1 MDRRLLSFCFVAV
14 SLSSSVGCSL
24 FEKKT
29 VLPNLPAAPVTAN
42 TPKSVTVTEPTETA
56 SVKKEGPLDNST
68 MIIYANNTVE
78 VVARDPS
85 RSPAD
90 RERMLSQA
98 KSIYNDVL
106 KKDPNNLEALMGLG
120 SIYQVTGEADQLAA
134 IETRAMKLHPKDG
147 KVWSWIAIR
156 QGKAKDWDH
165 AAESFHKATECD
177 PDNRMY
183 RIQLGFT
190 LARGRRYDEGFEW
203 LRRSMRT
210 HEAHFNIAQ
219 MASHNGDTGR
229 ASEELRKCLKLEPTY
244 THAQE
249 MLTRIN
255 SPQQNVQPVS
265 GQGPTSGSVP
275 VRPAY
280 HSEPQPIITNG
291 RLNGA
296 PLMSDYTPTSGW
308 DGSSRIQK

>member
-1 MDRRLLSFCFVAV
+1 M
-14 SLSSSVGCSL
+14 GCSL
-24 FEKKT
+24 FQKKT
-29 VLPNLPAAPVTAN
+29 VLPNLPAVPVTAN
-42 TPKSVTVTEPTETA
+42 SPKSVTISEPTETV

-68 MIIYANNTVE
+68 QIIYANNCVE

-85 RSPAD
+85 KPPQD

-98 KSIYNDVL
+98 KAIYNDVL
-106 KKDPNNLEALMGLG
+106 KKEPNNLDALMGLG
-120 SIYQVTGEADQLAA
+120 SVYQVTGENDQLAA
-134 IETRAMKLHPKDG
+134 VEARAIKLHSKDG

-156 QGKAKDWDH
+156 QGKAKEWDQ

-177 PDNRMY
+177 PENRMY

-190 LARGRRYDEGFEW
+190 LARARRYDEGFEW

-210 HEAHFNIAQ
+210 HEAHFNLAQ

-229 ASEELRKCLKLEPTY
+229 ANEELRKCLKLEPTY

-249 MLTRIN
+249 MLSKLN
-255 SPQQNVQPVS
+255 SPQRDVQPVS
-265 GQGPTSGSVP
+265 GQGSPTGNVP

-296 PLMSDYTPTSGW
+296 PLMQDYTPTSGW
-308 DGSSRIQK
+308 DGSSRIGK